1 MSNYKHILIALELS
15 SNDESIIER
24 GLSLAADSTT
34 VSLIY
39 VQEPIAY
46 PSDYAISASLPLL
59 EQMRASAQNM
69 LEDLGKRHNI
79 PEDRRYIESG
89 RPAMGIHAI
98 AKANDVDLIVVGS
111 HGRHGVQLLLG
122 STANAVLHGASCDVL
137 AVRIRNKG

>member
-1 MSNYKHILIALELS
+1 MSHYKHILIALDLS
-15 SNDESIIER
+15 SGYESIVER
-24 GLSLAADSTT
+24 AFSLAADPTT

-46 PSDYAISASLPLL
+46 PSAYVGSAPLQVQ
-59 EQMRASAQNM
+59 EQMRASAQKM
-69 LEDLGKRHNI
+69 FEDLGKRHNI
-79 PEDRRYIESG
+79 PSGLRYIETG
-89 RPAMGIHAI
+89 RPAMKIHAT

-137 AVRIRNKG
+137 AVRIRNKV